1 MKTGDIGNTLSF
13 TIKDRDG
20 TVVNLTNF
28 TAATLRWKADGATV
42 VEKAMSFAAD
52 RTTGIVTYTTTTG
65 DLTSPGIY
73 DMEIKLTYPGGLVF
87 YSVNSMREQVEA
99 VMT

>member
-1 MKTGDIGNTLSF
+1 MKTGDIGNVLSF

-20 TVVNLTNF
+20 TVVPLTGF
-28 TAATLRWKADGATV
+28 TSATLRWKADGATV
-42 VEKAMSFAAD
+42 AEKAMSFAAD
-52 RTTGIVTYTTTTG
+52 RTTGIVTYATVSG

-73 DMEIKLTYPGGLVF
+73 DMEIKLTYPGDLVF